1 MALPAFNEQGDLPPN
16 IYRATLSEVFERFGH
31 GSLQRLAVAE
41 RLSRLYELVTSTG
54 QLARFVVFGSF
65 VTAKVEPNDL
75 DVVLIMQDTFD
86 LASVT
91 GEAALAFQHLEAE
104 GPFRCQRLLG
114 SALWCSWRRA
124 GDGRILAGTP

>member
-75 DVVLIMQDTFD
+75 DVVLIM
-86 LASVT
+86 
-91 GEAALAFQHLEAE
+91 
-104 GPFRCQRLLG
+104 
-114 SALWCSWRRA
+114 
-124 GDGRILAGTP
+124 